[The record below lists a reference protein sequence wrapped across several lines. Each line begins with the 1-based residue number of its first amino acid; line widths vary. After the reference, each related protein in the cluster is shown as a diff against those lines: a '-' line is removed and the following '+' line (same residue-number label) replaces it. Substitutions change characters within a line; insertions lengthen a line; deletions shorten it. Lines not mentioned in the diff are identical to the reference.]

1 MICVLLLNVVFEDT
15 LDEICSVDRASAYCA
30 EGPGFE
36 SCQDFS
42 QKYIFFFDQ
51 IRGAINIIVF
61 CLKRK
66 SVNFGL

>member
-1 MICVLLLNVVFEDT
+1 MRLKVEVKSPLSAL
-15 LDEICSVDRASAYCA
+15 CSVDRASAYGA
-30 EGPGFE
+30 EGPEFE